1 MTADRHAD
9 KLQAAS
15 GNNGGNYCTLNPPK
29 PDSNP
34 EEWQP
39 TKATALL
46 VDLLE
51 RCRSGKFYWE
61 FMPGNSYTMAGI
73 ESRTSPYAASYSGEN
88 NQQYAL
94 YGNNGSGQLY
104 HNGSATSFDGFVSG
118 DVIGV
123 ALDMDAG
130 QVIYKNTMNSGNA
143 AATNL
148 TGAWTAT
155 AIAVALTTGT
165 LFLT

>member
-1 MTADRHAD
+1 MHLKSTLTNQTQTLKNGNLESRRHF
-9 KLQAAS
+9 
-15 GNNGGNYCTLNPPK
+15 
-29 PDSNP
+29 
-34 EEWQP
+34 
-39 TKATALL
+39 L

-51 RCRSGKFYWE
+51 RCMPVAGNSLGIYSRS
-61 FMPGNSYTMAGI
+61 SYTMAGI

-130 QVIYKNTMNSGNA
+130 NLYFYKNGSAMNSGNA
-143 AATNL
+143 AGVNVIYTNRCVDSKL
-148 TGAWTAT
+148 PRSGRGAYND
-155 AIAVALTTGT
+155 AL
-165 LFLT
+165 F